1 MRLDVLSIIG
11 LFLGVGAIL
20 LGQFLEGGHASS
32 LLNGPAFLIVIGGT
46 LGAIML
52 QSPIHTFIHSIKMM
66 VWVFSPPQQLADEAI
81 SKILTWSNIARKEG
95 LLGLEAASDTEQD
108 PFARKGLQLLVDGN
122 EPEVMRSILEVEV
135 DTREQHDMAAAKL
148 YESMGGYTPTI
159 GILGAVLGLIQV
171 MENLSDPSKLGHGI
185 AVAFVATIYGVGL
198 ANLVLL
204 PIANKLKSV
213 VLAQSQFRY
222 MMIEGIVSI
231 AEGDNPRNIES
242 KLQGYLS

>member
-1 MRLDVLSIIG
+1 MRLDVLSLIG

-20 LGQFLEGGHASS
+20 LGQFFEGGHVSS
-32 LLNGPAFLIVIGGT
+32 LINGPAMLIVFGGT

-52 QSPIHTFIHSIKMM
+52 QSPITSFVRGIKLMA
-66 VWVFSPPQQLADEAI
+66 WVFMPPKLMADEAI
-81 SKILTWSNIARKEG
+81 EKIITWSNIARKEG
-95 LLGLEAASDTEQD
+95 LLGLEAASETED
-108 PFARKGLQLLVDGN
+108 DDFARKGLQLLVDGN

-135 DTREQHDMAAAKL
+135 DTREQYDMGAAKL

-159 GILGAVLGLIQV
+159 GIIGAVLGLIQV
-171 MENLSDPSKLGHGI
+171 MENLSDPSRLGHGI

-198 ANLVLL
+198 ANLILL
-204 PIANKLKSV
+204 PIANKLKSI

-222 MMIEGIVSI
+222 MVIEGIVSI

-242 KLQGYLS
+242 KLQGFLT